1 MSLNDSHPNFLDYFG
16 PKIKYVLI
24 TGDNGKEIILLLSFL
39 NAYNMAGHV
48 VLLFQIKF
56 YFRIIGPIW
65 CTFGPI

>member
-1 MSLNDSHPNFLDYFG
+1 MSINDFNPNVLDYFA